1 MLKQTYSLC
10 LVFHQINVAR
20 PLVNFLHVPGSN
32 LLYYKI
38 VTYLCWIFRTKG
50 QFKMK
55 YLEFLPKD
63 FLFTLRFFIPA
74 FLTLML
80 GKILFELLAFNFQE
94 LNQYLLQNVGKA
106 NQLTVVVKINEIQ
119 ARLLWLTSVML
130 YFFIITGLSVF
141 LWNILKNA
149 LTKMTLLIFVLIGV
163 IISAMEIIYLLQ
175 VDYLQS
181 PLLSIFNFTFNTL
194 LGSRLFSANELF
206 VIHTTLNIIN
216 LITIIIPLFIMLAGC
231 CILFEKPLVVV
242 KEPGYFREKSSL
254 LKKLVTGSSAMMV
267 IGIVHMQLWLN
278 WPVTFIGDAQVIE
291 QFKSITLSICRYWG
305 VVYTLTIAALYL
317 PAANYLSNQAKV
329 AIETG
334 QDEEIKKDPV
344 KWLVENKMLVSPI
357 AQLPQIVAV
366 VAPMLVGSLTSTL
379 SGIISY

>member
-1 MLKQTYSLC
+1 
-10 LVFHQINVAR
+10 
-20 PLVNFLHVPGSN
+20 
-32 LLYYKI
+32 
-38 VTYLCWIFRTKG
+38 
-50 QFKMK
+50 MK

>member
-1 MLKQTYSLC
+1 
-10 LVFHQINVAR
+10 
-20 PLVNFLHVPGSN
+20 
-32 LLYYKI
+32 
-38 VTYLCWIFRTKG
+38 
-50 QFKMK
+50 MK

-206 VIHTTLNIIN
+206 VIHATLNIIN

-242 KEPGYFREKSSL
+242 KEPVYFREKSSL

>member
-1 MLKQTYSLC
+1 
-10 LVFHQINVAR
+10 
-20 PLVNFLHVPGSN
+20 
-32 LLYYKI
+32 
-38 VTYLCWIFRTKG
+38 
-50 QFKMK
+50 MK

-80 GKILFELLAFNFQE
+80 GKILLELLAFNFQE

-206 VIHTTLNIIN
+206 VIHATLNIIN

-242 KEPGYFREKSSL
+242 KEPVYFREKSSL